1 MASDQKEMDM
11 QHLNM
16 KNKNAIFVH
25 LATAGLFSAALTPV
39 QAITREADG
48 LGQVVTATRTASRVD
63 TLVADVTVIGR
74 EQLEASV
81 GQSISQVLARQAGI
95 QLSSNGGLGKSSSL
109 YVRGGQQRHTL
120 VLVDGVRFGSATSG
134 SPSLDNF
141 PLEAIDHIEVV
152 RGPMASLYGS
162 EAVSG
167 VIQIFTRRGHVGS
180 QIEASVTGGSEEFHQ
195 ATAAWSGGIE
205 RWQGAVTVS
214 DLATQGFSAT
224 NSRLSSTTSYHPDR
238 DGFRQQSLQG
248 SLSHDIATGWR
259 VRWQGV
265 VAQGDNETDDGQ
277 LAKNPGLNRRADV
290 RSSVQSLALS
300 GRLMP
305 NWRSEWR
312 VARSYDSSNTYVA
325 RLASSLGRFATTQ
338 RQVSWDNTLEV
349 PLGTALVAL
358 DHVEQG
364 VQATT
369 KYPVRNR
376 TMDALVL
383 GWSGELGPHAWQLS
397 ARHDHNSQYGEQ
409 PTAAAAYGYEFT
421 PGWRAGAS
429 IGTTFSAPTFNDL
442 YYPDRS
448 SNPNMPPQE
457 GVSKELSL
465 TRLLEQGR
473 WRVAY
478 YRNDVRGYINSTTT
492 QVLSTPHVRMEG
504 VTLSA
509 DQGWDTAWGLW
520 GLHGSADWLNA
531 IDQDS
536 GKYLKRRANG
546 VLQGDLTHTLGRWQ
560 QSLGAT
566 VRDGAFDD
574 DDNTAAKRL
583 GGVGLWHASV
593 RYQVDRDWAL
603 ALRVDNLTD
612 RTYQTAW
619 GYNQARR
626 QWFLTLS
633 YSQAKPKP

>member
-1 MASDQKEMDM
+1 MRITNK
-11 QHLNM
+11 QH
-16 KNKNAIFVH
+16 KNALWRHAAVS
-25 LATAGLFSAALTPV
+25 LAAAALAPALAATM
-39 QAITREADG
+39 EADDV
-48 LGQVVTATRTASRVD
+48 GQIVTATRTASRIDAV
-63 TLVADVTVIGR
+63 VADVTVIGR
-74 EQLEASV
+74 EQIAASA
-81 GQSISQVLARQAGI
+81 GQSLSQVLARQVGI

-162 EAVSG
+162 DAVAG

-180 QIEASVTGGSEEFHQ
+180 QFEASVTGGSEEFHQ

-214 DLATQGFSAT
+214 EQATQGFSAT
-224 NSRLSSTTSYHPDR
+224 NRRLSSSTQHHPDR

-259 VRWQGV
+259 MRWQGV

-290 RSSVQSLALS
+290 RSSVQSLAVT

-305 NWRSEWR
+305 SWRSEWR
-312 VARSYDSSNTYVA
+312 VARSYDSSNVYVA
-325 RLASSLGRFATTQ
+325 RSAADLGRFATTQ

-358 DHVEQG
+358 DHVEQN
-364 VQATT
+364 VQSTA

-397 ARHDHNSQYGEQ
+397 ARHDHNSQYGDQ
-409 PTAAAAYGYEFT
+409 PTAAVAYGCEFS
-421 PGWRAGAS
+421 PGWRVGAS
-429 IGTTFSAPTFNDL
+429 VGSTFSAPTFNDL
-442 YYPDRS
+442 YYPGRGDPS
-448 SNPNMPPQE
+448 LKPQE

-465 TRLLEQGR
+465 TRVLEHGR

-478 YRNDVRGYINSTTT
+478 HRNDVRGYIQSTAT
-492 QVLSTPHVRMEG
+492 QVIVTPAARLEG

-509 DQGWDTAWGLW
+509 DQDWDTAWGQW
-520 GLHGSADWLNA
+520 ALHGSADWLNA
-531 IDQDS
+531 IDQDT
-536 GKYLKRRANG
+536 GKYLRRRANG
-546 VLQGDLTHTLGRWQ
+546 VFQGDITHTLGRWQ

-566 VRDGAFDD
+566 VRDGMFNDD
-574 DDNTAAKRL
+574 ANKAAERL

-603 ALRVDNLTD
+603 AFRVDNLTD

>member
-1 MASDQKEMDM
+1 MPAMNT
-11 QHLNM
+11 QH
-16 KNKNAIFVH
+16 NKNALWRHAAVS
-25 LATAGLFSAALTPV
+25 LALAALTP
-39 QAITREADG
+39 ALLAATTEADD
-48 LGQVVTATRTASRVD
+48 LGQVVTATRTASRIDAV
-63 TLVADVTVIGR
+63 VADVTVIGR
-74 EQLEASV
+74 EQIAASA
-81 GQSISQVLARQAGI
+81 GQSLSQVLARQAGL
-95 QLSSNGGLGKSSSL
+95 QLSSNGGLGKASSL
-109 YVRGGQQRHTL
+109 YVRGGQPRHTL

-134 SPSLDNF
+134 TPSLENF

-162 EAVSG
+162 DAVAG
-167 VIQIFTRRGHVGS
+167 VIQVFTRRGRPGS
-180 QIEASVTGGSEEFHQ
+180 QVDASVTGGSDGFHQ
-195 ATAAWSGGIE
+195 VTGAWSGGVE

-214 DLATQGFSAT
+214 DQATRGFSAT
-224 NSRLSSTTSYHPDR
+224 NRLASSTSYHPDL

-259 VRWQGV
+259 VRWQGF
-265 VAQGDNETDDGQ
+265 VAQGDNELDDGQ
-277 LAKNPGLNRRADV
+277 LASKPGLNTRSDV

-305 NWRSEWR
+305 NWRSQWR

-325 RLASSLGRFATTQ
+325 RLASRLGRFATTQ

-349 PLGTALVAL
+349 PHGTALVAL

-383 GWSGELGPHAWQLS
+383 GWSGEQGPHAWQLS
-397 ARHDHNSQYGEQ
+397 ARHDHNSQYGDQ
-409 PTAAAAYGYEFT
+409 PTAAAAYGFEFS

-429 IGTTFSAPTFNDL
+429 IGSTFSAPTFNDL

-478 YRNDVRGYINSTTT
+478 HRNDVRGYIQSTST

-504 VTLSA
+504 LTLSA
-509 DQGWDTAWGLW
+509 DQDWDTAWGQW

-536 GKYLKRRANG
+536 GKHLKRRANG
-546 VLQGDLTHTLGRWQ
+546 VFQGQLTHQLGRWQ
-560 QSLGAT
+560 QALGAT
-566 VRDGAFDD
+566 VRDGMFDD

-593 RYQVDRDWAL
+593 RYQVDRDWAV
-603 ALRVDNLTD
+603 AFRVDNLTD
-612 RTYQTAW
+612 RRYQTAW

-626 QWFLTLS
+626 QCFLTLS

>member
-1 MASDQKEMDM
+1 M
-11 QHLNM
+11 QNTHIRHKSAL
-16 KNKNAIFVH
+16 
-25 LATAGLFSAALTPV
+25 LQLGTAGLLAVALTPA
-39 QAITREADG
+39 QAVIREADEA
-48 LGQVVTATRTASRVD
+48 GQVVTATRTSSRIDAV
-63 TLVADVTVIGR
+63 VADVTVIGR
-74 EQLEASV
+74 EQIAASA
-81 GQSISQVLARQAGI
+81 GQSLSQLLARQAGI
-95 QLSSNGGLGKSSSL
+95 QMSSNGGLGKSSNL
-109 YVRGGQQRHTL
+109 YMRGGQQRHTL

-134 SPSLDNF
+134 SPSLENF
-141 PLEAIDHIEVV
+141 PLEAVDHIEVV

-162 EAVSG
+162 DAVAG
-167 VIQIFTRRGHVGS
+167 VIQIFTRRGHLGS
-180 QIEASVTGGSEEFHQ
+180 EVEASVTGGSDGFHQ
-195 ATAAWSGGIE
+195 ATAAWSGGVE

-214 DLATQGFSAT
+214 DQATRGFSST
-224 NSRLSSTTSYHPDR
+224 NPLASTYHPDR

-259 VRWQGV
+259 LRWQGV
-265 VAQGDNETDDGQ
+265 VAQGDNEIDDGR

-290 RSSVQSLALS
+290 RSSVQSLALT
-300 GRLMP
+300 GRLTP

-312 VARSYDSSNTYVA
+312 VARSHDSSNTYVA

-338 RQVSWDNTLEV
+338 RQVSWDNTLAM

-383 GWSGELGPHAWQLS
+383 GWSGEQGPHAWQLS
-397 ARHDHNSQYGEQ
+397 ARHDHNSQYGDQ
-409 PTAAAAYGYEFT
+409 PTAAAAYGYEFS

-429 IGTTFSAPTFNDL
+429 VGSTFSAPTFNDL

-465 TRLLEQGR
+465 TRVLEQGR
-473 WRVAY
+473 WRMAY
-478 YRNDVRGYINSTTT
+478 YRNDVRGYIQSTTT

-504 VTLSA
+504 LTLSA
-509 DQGWDTAWGLW
+509 DQDWDTAWGLW
-520 GLHGSADWLNA
+520 GVHGSADWLNA
-531 IDQDS
+531 FDQDS
-536 GKYLKRRANG
+536 GKYLRRRANG
-546 VLQGDLTHTLGRWQ
+546 VFQGDLTHTLGRWQ

-566 VRDGAFDD
+566 VRDGMFDD

-583 GGVGLWHASV
+583 GGVGLWHASL

-612 RTYQTAW
+612 RRYQTAW

-633 YSQAKPKP
+633 YSQAKPTP

>member
-1 MASDQKEMDM
+1 MPITNQ
-11 QHLNM
+11 QR
-16 KNKNAIFVH
+16 KNALWRPAAVS
-25 LATAGLFSAALTPV
+25 LAAVALTPALAATT
-39 QAITREADG
+39 QADG
-48 LGQVVTATRTASRVD
+48 LGQVVTATRTASRIDAV
-63 TLVADVTVIGR
+63 VADVTVIGR
-74 EQLEASV
+74 EQIAASA
-81 GQSISQVLARQAGI
+81 GQSLSQVLARQAGI
-95 QLSSNGGLGKSSSL
+95 QLSTNGGLGKSSSL

-162 EAVSG
+162 DAVAG

-180 QIEASVTGGSEEFHQ
+180 QFEASVTGGSEEFHQ

-224 NSRLSSTTSYHPDR
+224 NSRLSSTTSHHPDR

-248 SLSHDIATGWR
+248 SLSHDITTGWR

-265 VAQGDNETDDGQ
+265 VAQGDNEIDDGQ
-277 LAKNPGLNRRADV
+277 VAKNPGLNRRADV
-290 RSSVQSLALS
+290 RSSVQSLALT

-305 NWRSEWR
+305 SWRSEWR
-312 VARSYDSSNTYVA
+312 VARSHDSSNTYVA

-338 RQVSWDNTLEV
+338 RQVSWDNTLDV
-349 PLGTALVAL
+349 SLGTALVAL

-383 GWSGELGPHAWQLS
+383 GWSGEQGPHAWQLS
-397 ARHDHNSQYGEQ
+397 ARHDHNSQYGDQ
-409 PTAAAAYGYEFT
+409 PTAAAAYGYEFS
-421 PGWRAGAS
+421 PSWRAGAS

-478 YRNDVRGYINSTTT
+478 YRNDVRGYIQSTST

-509 DQGWDTAWGLW
+509 DQDWDTAWGLW
-520 GLHGSADWLNA
+520 GVHGSADWLNA
-531 IDQDS
+531 FDQDT
-536 GKYLKRRANG
+536 GKSLRRRANG
-546 VLQGDLTHTLGRWQ
+546 VFQGDLTHTLGRWQ

-566 VRDGAFDD
+566 VRDGMFDD

-583 GGVGLWHASV
+583 SGVGLWHASV

>member
-1 MASDQKEMDM
+1 MKLTNK
-11 QHLNM
+11 QH
-16 KNKNAIFVH
+16 KNTLWRHAAVS
-25 LATAGLFSAALTPV
+25 LAAAALTP
-39 QAITREADG
+39 ALAATTEADD
-48 LGQVVTATRTASRVD
+48 LGQVVTATRTVSRIDAV
-63 TLVADVTVIGR
+63 VADVTVIGR
-74 EQLEASV
+74 EQIAASA
-81 GQSISQVLARQAGI
+81 GQSLSQVLARQAGI
-95 QLSSNGGLGKSSSL
+95 QLSTNGGLGKSSSL

-120 VLVDGVRFGSATSG
+120 VLVDGVRFGSATMG
-134 SPSLDNF
+134 TPSLDNF
-141 PLEAIDHIEVV
+141 PMEAIDHIEVV

-162 EAVSG
+162 DAVAG
-167 VIQIFTRRGHVGS
+167 VIQIFTRRGFVGS
-180 QIEASVTGGSEEFHQ
+180 QVEASVTGGSEEFHQ
-195 ATAAWSGGIE
+195 ATAAWSGGTE

-214 DLATQGFSAT
+214 DQATQGFSAT
-224 NSRLSSTTSYHPDR
+224 NSRLSSSTQYHPDR
-238 DGFRQQSLQG
+238 DGFRLQSLQG
-248 SLSHDIATGWR
+248 SLSHDIASGWR

-265 VAQGDNETDDGQ
+265 VAQGDNELDDGQ
-277 LAKNPGLNRRADV
+277 LAKNPGLNTRSDV
-290 RSSVQSLALS
+290 RSSVQTLALS
-300 GRLMP
+300 GRLTP
-305 NWRSEWR
+305 GWRSEWR

-325 RLASSLGRFATTQ
+325 RQASRLGRIATTQ
-338 RQVSWDNTLEV
+338 RQVSWDNTLDV
-349 PLGTALVAL
+349 SLGTALVAL
-358 DHVEQG
+358 DHIEQG
-364 VQATT
+364 VQAITQ
-369 KYPVRNR
+369 YPVRNR

-383 GWSGELGPHAWQLS
+383 GWSGEQGPHAWQLS
-397 ARHDHNSQYGEQ
+397 ARHDHNSQYGDQ
-409 PTAAAAYGYEFT
+409 PTAAAAYGYELS

-429 IGTTFSAPTFNDL
+429 IGSTFSAPTFNDL
-442 YYPDRS
+442 YYPERVG
-448 SNPNMPPQE
+448 NPNMPPQE
-457 GVSKELSL
+457 GVNKELSL

-509 DQGWDTAWGLW
+509 DQQWDMAWGLW

-531 IDQDS
+531 YDQDS

-546 VLQGDLTHTLGRWQ
+546 VFQGELTHQVGKWQ
-560 QSLGAT
+560 QALGAT
-566 VRDGAFDD
+566 VRDGMFDD

-583 GGVGLWHASV
+583 SGVGLWHASV

-626 QWFLTLS
+626 QWFLTLR

>member
-1 MASDQKEMDM
+1 MPIMNKP
-11 QHLNM
+11 H
-16 KNKNAIFVH
+16 KNVLWRHAAVS
-25 LATAGLFSAALTPV
+25 LAAAALTP
-39 QAITREADG
+39 ALAATMEADD
-48 LGQVVTATRTASRVD
+48 LGQVVTATRTASRIDAV
-63 TLVADVTVIGR
+63 VADVTVIGR
-74 EQLEASV
+74 DEIAASA
-81 GQSISQVLARQAGI
+81 GQSLSQVLARQAGI
-95 QLSSNGGLGKSSSL
+95 QLSTNGGLGKSSSL

-162 EAVSG
+162 DAVAG

-180 QIEASVTGGSEEFHQ
+180 QFEASVTGGSEEFHR
-195 ATAAWSGGIE
+195 ATAAWSGGSE

-224 NSRLSSTTSYHPDR
+224 NSRLSSTTSHHPDR

-265 VAQGDNETDDGQ
+265 VAQGDNEIDDGQ
-277 LAKNPGLNRRADV
+277 VAKNPGLNRRADV
-290 RSSVQSLALS
+290 RSSVQSLVLT
-300 GRLMP
+300 GRLTP
-305 NWRSEWR
+305 SWRSEWR

-383 GWSGELGPHAWQLS
+383 GWSGEQGPHAWQLS
-397 ARHDHNSQYGEQ
+397 ARHDHNSQYGDQ
-409 PTAAAAYGYEFT
+409 PTAAAAYGHEFT

-478 YRNDVRGYINSTTT
+478 YRNDVRGYIQSTST

-504 VTLSA
+504 VTLSV
-509 DQGWDTAWGLW
+509 DQDWDSAWGLW
-520 GLHGSADWLNA
+520 GVHGSADWLNA
-531 IDQDS
+531 FDQDT
-536 GKYLKRRANG
+536 GKSLRRRSNG
-546 VLQGDLTHTLGRWQ
+546 VFQGDLTHSVGRWQ

-566 VRDGAFDD
+566 VRDGMFDD

-583 GGVGLWHASV
+583 SGVGLWHASV

-612 RTYQTAW
+612 RIYQTAW

>member
-1 MASDQKEMDM
+1 M
-11 QHLNM
+11 QHTHKQAASALWCV
-16 KNKNAIFVH
+16 A
-25 LATAGLFSAALTPV
+25 AAGLTAVALTPA
-39 QAITREADG
+39 QAVTREADD
-48 LGQVVTATRTASRVD
+48 LGQVVTATRTASRIDAV
-63 TLVADVTVIGR
+63 VADVTVIGR
-74 EQLEASV
+74 EQLAASV
-81 GQSISQVLARQAGI
+81 GQSIAQVLARQAGI
-95 QLSSNGGLGKSSSL
+95 QLSTNGGLGKSSSL
-109 YVRGGQQRHTL
+109 YMRGGQQRHTL

-134 SPSLDNF
+134 SPSLENF

-162 EAVSG
+162 DAVAG

-180 QIEASVTGGSEEFHQ
+180 QVEASASGGSEEFHQ
-195 ATAAWSGGIE
+195 VTAAWSGGIE

-214 DLATQGFSAT
+214 DQATQGFSAT

-248 SLSHDIATGWR
+248 SLSHDIARGWR
-259 VRWQGV
+259 LRWQGL
-265 VAQGDNETDDGQ
+265 VAQGDNEIDDGQ
-277 LAKNPGLNRRADV
+277 VAKNPGLNRRADV
-290 RSSVQSLALS
+290 RSSVQTLALS

-305 NWRSEWR
+305 TWRSEWR

-338 RQVSWDNTLEV
+338 RQVSWDNTFEA

-383 GWSGELGPHAWQLS
+383 GWSGEQGAHAWQLS
-397 ARHDHNSQYGEQ
+397 ARHDHNSQYGDQ
-409 PTAAAAYGYEFT
+409 PTAAAAYGHEFS

-465 TRLLEQGR
+465 TRLLDRGR

-478 YRNDVRGYINSTTT
+478 YRNDVRGYIQSTST
-492 QVLSTPHVRMEG
+492 QVLSTPRVRLEG
-504 VTLSA
+504 ATLSV
-509 DQGWDTAWGLW
+509 DQDWDTAWGQW
-520 GLHGSADWLNA
+520 GVHGSADWLNA
-531 IDQDS
+531 VDRDT
-536 GKYLKRRANG
+536 GKYLRRRANG
-546 VLQGDLTHTLGRWQ
+546 VFQGDLSHTLGRWQ

-574 DDNTAAKRL
+574 DTNTAAKRL
-583 GGVGLWHASV
+583 GGVGLWHAAV

-612 RTYQTAW
+612 RAYQTAW

-633 YSQAKPKP
+633 YSQTKPKP